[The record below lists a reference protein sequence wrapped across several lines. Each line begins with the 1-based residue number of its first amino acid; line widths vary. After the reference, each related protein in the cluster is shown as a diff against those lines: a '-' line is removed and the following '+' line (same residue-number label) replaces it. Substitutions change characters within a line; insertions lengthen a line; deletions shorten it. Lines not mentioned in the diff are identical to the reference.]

1 ALGDPIEIDGLA
13 KAFGAINRG
22 SQFTG
27 ACSLGSVKTNIG
39 HLEAA
44 AGIAG
49 LTKVLLQMKYRQL
62 APSLH
67 ANQINSNIIFEGT
80 PFRVQRSL
88 EEWRPVENG
97 ASARRAGISSFGAGG
112 ANAFMVVEE
121 FIAGQNQATG
131 TPPLDSSALIVLS
144 ARNSDRLQRTAENLA
159 EFLAQSPD
167 AESPLP
173 SVAYTLQIGRE
184 ALEERVAF
192 VAASRPDLISKLR
205 RIGLGDWKDTHCGRV
220 KRERIKIAAD
230 AAALVTDPAAVEALK
245 HRDLERLA
253 GLWVDGV
260 PISWRDRSNEDGEQ
274 RISLPGYAFTRERY
288 WVPLLANSD
297 ESMDWVVARLHP
309 LLHRNESTLNG
320 QRYQSRFSGEE
331 VVLRD
336 HQLSG
341 LKVLPG
347 AASLELALAGASRA
361 LENMHVRLLQVVWI
375 RPLAAEA
382 SGLKIELLLRPESDQ
397 RVSFELK
404 GPNGEVHVQGKAEV
418 IAGWSEESVDLSAVR
433 DRCSATILPDVLYPA
448 FADRG
453 LEYGPG
459 FRVIQEIGYNDREVL
474 SALQVSQ
481 DWGHGAY
488 RLHPAMVDGALQS
501 LAAIGAGANGMDL
514 PFAVDVVECGE
525 PLPDRCYA
533 YGRIESEEDGL
544 RRYEVKLL
552 DDHGKVLARL
562 SGLSVRRFEPSKG
575 ELLYY
580 RPVWN
585 SEPIRIESSVDG
597 PILLLDEGTDLVEAL
612 ERRVGSV
619 VRVISGNSYQRT
631 GNVITI
637 RRENAEDY
645 ERLAQE
651 VSFSAVIHRWSQR
664 ESRLDEALERGLYS
678 VHRLAQAL
686 LKNSKAVPWVYAY
699 PLGETAY
706 EAVGGYAK
714 SLRQEQPE
722 LRLKTLGLDGMPADL
737 VSELNDARLEVR
749 YREGHR
755 EVPALEELPTPTGSS
770 DNPFK
775 RQGVYLLSG
784 GAGGLGT
791 IFAEYLVRTYDARLL
806 LTGRSELSEAK
817 RRELEKLG
825 DQVLYLRAD
834 VSRLAGASQA
844 VHEAKQR
851 FGSLNGVIHAAG
863 VLRDGLI
870 RNKNVADI
878 EAVLAAKVWGV
889 DSLDAAS
896 SGEPLDFFILFS
908 STAGLLGNAGQSDY
922 AYANAYLD
930 CFAHRREK
938 LRRAGQRSGQTVSLN
953 WPLWRQGGMQAG
965 EERVR
970 FQARELGLRP
980 LETHEGL
987 MAFNQALSSGE
998 NQCAIFCGTPQKLL
1012 ARLNGGPVKAPDRRR
1027 QTPQPLPHTE
1037 SKELKTQL
1045 FSDLKRFV
1053 GKVLRLDVEFIE
1065 ADADTSEY
1073 GFDSITFT
1081 ALANELNAAFG
1092 FEITPG
1098 VLFEYRTLEAFID
1111 FLCREHGD
1119 KLVARYALKRDSAE
1133 QPNAGEDG
1141 PTASGAPFSEL
1152 TEEIK
1157 TPVLSNGE
1165 MAFQRP
1171 GLTHP
1176 LTASGPEFAGYFPEI
1191 KNSRSEPIAI
1201 VGMSGLFPGSP
1212 DLDAFWRNLDEG
1224 NDLIGRAPR
1233 DRWSFSTSADP
1244 GSTAEQ
1250 IDPPWGGFIPEP
1262 DKFDP
1267 LFFDISPREA
1277 ELMDPQQRLF
1287 LQTVWHTLEDAGY
1300 KKVDFAA
1307 TKTGL
1312 FVGVAANDYANLL
1325 AMHAVPVEAY
1335 SSTGNSHT
1343 VLANRVSYFFDLRG
1357 PSEAIDTACSS
1368 SLVAIHRAME
1378 SIASG
1383 SSEMAIVGGVNVLLS
1398 PGAFLAFGKAGM
1410 LCEDGR
1416 CKTFD
1421 VRADGYVRGEGVGA
1435 ILLKPLSRA
1444 QRDGDRIYAVIR
1456 GTGENHGGHVQSLTV
1471 PNPNAQGELL
1481 REVYARAGIDPFT
1494 ISYIE
1499 AHGTGTPLG
1508 DPIEINGLKKAFGQN
1523 LGDVPEPR
1531 CAVGSVK
1538 ANVGHLETAAGI
1550 AGVIKALLA
1559 IRHRRIPGNVNLQ
1572 QLNPYIQ
1579 VDGTPFCFPQRSE
1592 PWEPLRDRHDRPIPR
1607 RAGVS
1612 SFGFGG
1618 SNAHVLLEEYSEE
1631 LDIPEQQKQIDRPE
1645 LFIFSARDAARL
1657 NQLVINFL
1665 AYLERLAE
1673 DSTKLPSA
1681 DLRSIAYTLQVG
1693 REPMNERLA
1702 VIASTVPELS
1712 GQLAKFLQGE
1722 RSDLF
1727 CGNVVD
1733 GKAGLQLLR
1742 QVHEDNHFLEPLITG
1757 RQLAKLARLW
1767 ASGWEVSWGELWTG
1781 HHVRRAT
1788 LPGYP
1793 FDRQRYWIPTIANRL
1808 KTEVVEESRLHALL
1822 HRNES
1827 TLKVQRYGSQF
1838 TGEEIVFRDHRVS
1851 GQKLFP
1857 GAASL
1862 ELTLAGAILALEN
1875 SNVGLRH
1882 VVWTRPIV
1890 AGENGVELKLELRP
1904 EMDGR
1909 VSFELQSLS
1918 GEAHVR
1924 GRAEVTA
1931 GFLREPL
1938 DLKAIRARCHR
1949 KFSSGE
1955 LYTLFAERG
1964 LEYGPGFR
1972 AIVEIGCGTGE
1983 VLSTI
1988 EVPPE
1993 WGEGNYRLH
2002 PALVDGALQSL
2013 AMMGAGRSQGLELP
2027 FAVNEVEC
2035 REILPKRC
2043 YAYGRIEG
2051 DQGEVRRYE
2060 IKLLSEDG
2068 EVLALFGGLATRH
2081 LEASAKDLLY
2091 YRPCWIPEPLLIDD
2105 VPPSDSTV
2113 LLLDETTGLEETLA
2127 ARGIASIRVVPGAV
2141 YQRDGNVLRIR
2152 WDRAEDY
2159 ARLVREIEFGG
2170 VIHRWSRLGVTLN
2183 ESLERGLYS
2192 VHRLI
2197 RALIKGGKAMPFVY
2211 AYPA

>member
-1 ALGDPIEIDGLA
+1 
-13 KAFGAINRG
+13 
-22 SQFTG
+22 
-27 ACSLGSVKTNIG
+27 
-39 HLEAA
+39 
-44 AGIAG
+44 
-49 LTKVLLQMKYRQL
+49 M
-62 APSLH
+62 
-67 ANQINSNIIFEGT
+67 
-80 PFRVQRSL
+80 
-88 EEWRPVENG
+88 
-97 ASARRAGISSFGAGG
+97 
-112 ANAFMVVEE
+112 
-121 FIAGQNQATG
+121 
-131 TPPLDSSALIVLS
+131 
-144 ARNSDRLQRTAENLA
+144 
-159 EFLAQSPD
+159 
-167 AESPLP
+167 
-173 SVAYTLQIGRE
+173 
-184 ALEERVAF
+184 
-192 VAASRPDLISKLR
+192 
-205 RIGLGDWKDTHCGRV
+205 
-220 KRERIKIAAD
+220 
-230 AAALVTDPAAVEALK
+230 
-245 HRDLERLA
+245 
-253 GLWVDGV
+253 
-260 PISWRDRSNEDGEQ
+260 
-274 RISLPGYAFTRERY
+274 
-288 WVPLLANSD
+288 
-297 ESMDWVVARLHP
+297 
-309 LLHRNESTLNG
+309 
-320 QRYQSRFSGEE
+320 
-331 VVLRD
+331 
-336 HQLSG
+336 
-341 LKVLPG
+341 
-347 AASLELALAGASRA
+347 
-361 LENMHVRLLQVVWI
+361 
-375 RPLAAEA
+375 
-382 SGLKIELLLRPESDQ
+382 
-397 RVSFELK
+397 
-404 GPNGEVHVQGKAEV
+404 
-418 IAGWSEESVDLSAVR
+418 
-433 DRCSATILPDVLYPA
+433 
-448 FADRG
+448 
-453 LEYGPG
+453 
-459 FRVIQEIGYNDREVL
+459 
-474 SALQVSQ
+474 
-481 DWGHGAY
+481 
-488 RLHPAMVDGALQS
+488 
-501 LAAIGAGANGMDL
+501 
-514 PFAVDVVECGE
+514 
-525 PLPDRCYA
+525 
-533 YGRIESEEDGL
+533 
-544 RRYEVKLL
+544 
-552 DDHGKVLARL
+552 
-562 SGLSVRRFEPSKG
+562 
-575 ELLYY
+575 
-580 RPVWN
+580 
-585 SEPIRIESSVDG
+585 
-597 PILLLDEGTDLVEAL
+597 LDEGTDLVAAL
-612 ERRVGSV
+612 ESRVGLV
-619 VRVISGNSYQRT
+619 VRVMPGHSYQRT

-645 ERLAQE
+645 ERLVRE

-664 ESRLDEALERGLYS
+664 GSGLEEVLERGVYS

-686 LKNSKAVPWVYAY
+686 LKSAKEVPWVYAY
-699 PLGETAY
+699 PLGDTAY

-722 LRLKTLGLDGMPADL
+722 LRLKTVGLDSTPADL
-737 VSELNDARLEVR
+737 LAELNDTRLEVR
-749 YREGHR
+749 YFEGHR

-770 DNPFK
+770 DHLFK

-806 LTGRSELSEAK
+806 LTGRSELSEPK
-817 RRELEKLG
+817 RHQLEKLG
-825 DQVLYLRAD
+825 DQVLYLQGD
-834 VSRLAGASQA
+834 VSRLAGARQA
-844 VHEAKQR
+844 VHDAKQR
-851 FGSLNGVIHAAG
+851 YGGLNGVIHAAG
-863 VLRDGLI
+863 ALRDGLI
-870 RNKNVADI
+870 RHKKTADI

-889 DSLDAAS
+889 ESLDAATS
-896 SGEPLDFFILFS
+896 EEPLDFFLLFS
-908 STAGLLGNAGQSDY
+908 STASLLGNAGQSDY

-930 CFAHRREK
+930 SFAHRREE
-938 LRRAGQRSGQTVSLN
+938 LRRAGRRSGRTVSLN
-953 WPLWRQGGMQAG
+953 WPLWRDGGMQAS
-965 EERVR
+965 EETVR

-980 LETHEGL
+980 LETKDGL
-987 MAFNQALSSGE
+987 VAFSQALSSGE
-998 NQCAIFCGTPQKLL
+998 SQCAIFCGTPQKLF
-1012 ARLNGGPVKAPDRRR
+1012 ARINRGPAKAPDHRR
-1027 QTPQPLPHTE
+1027 QAPKPLPQTE

-1045 FSDLKRFV
+1045 FGDLKRFV

-1065 ADADTSEY
+1065 VDADTSEY

-1092 FEITPG
+1092 FEITPA
-1098 VLFEYRTLEAFID
+1098 VLFEYRTLEEFID

-1119 KLVARYALKRDSAE
+1119 QLVARYSLKGDSAE
-1133 QPNAGEDG
+1133 QSNAKNEES
-1141 PTASGAPFSEL
+1141 PELGAPTSVVAD
-1152 TEEIK
+1152 EIG
-1157 TPVLSNGE
+1157 TPVPSNGE

-1171 GLTHP
+1171 GLIHP
-1176 LTASGPEFAGYFPEI
+1176 PTAGSPEFARYAPEI
-1191 KNSRSEPIAI
+1191 IHSRSEPIAI

-1212 DLDAFWRNLDEG
+1212 DLEAFWKNLDEG
-1224 NDLIGRAPR
+1224 KDLIGRAPH
-1233 DRWSFSTSADP
+1233 DRWSFSTSANP
-1244 GSTAEQ
+1244 GSSAQQ
-1250 IDPPWGGFIPEP
+1250 IEPPWGGFIPEP

-1300 KKVDFAA
+1300 KKSDFAA

-1325 AMHAVPVEAY
+1325 AMHGVPVEAY
-1335 SSTGNSHT
+1335 SSTGNSHS

-1481 REVYARAGIDPFT
+1481 RDIYTRAGIDPFT

-1499 AHGTGTPLG
+1499 AHGTGTSLG

-1523 LGDVPEPR
+1523 LGDVPGPR

-1579 VDGTPFCFPQRSE
+1579 VDGTPFCFPRRTE
-1592 PWEPLRDRHDRPIPR
+1592 PWEPLRDRYNRPIPR

-1631 LDIPEQQKQIDRPE
+1631 FDVAEKPKQTDRPE

-1657 NQLVINFL
+1657 KQLIINFV
-1665 AYLERLAE
+1665 AYLGRRVE

-1681 DLRSIAYTLQVG
+1681 DLHSIAYTLQVG

-1712 GQLAKFLQGE
+1712 GQLAKFLQEE

-1733 GKAGLQLLR
+1733 GKASLQLLR

-1767 ASGWEVSWGELWTG
+1767 VSGLDVNWGELWTG
-1781 HHVRRAT
+1781 HHVRRAS

-1793 FDRQRYWIPTIANRL
+1793 FDRQRYWIPTMANRH
-1808 KTEVVEESRLHALL
+1808 KSEVVEESRLHPLL

-1827 TLKVQRYGSQF
+1827 TLKVQRYGSQL

-1862 ELTLAGAILALEN
+1862 ELALAGAILAMEN
-1875 SNVGLRH
+1875 SKVGLRQ

-1890 AGENGVELKLELRP
+1890 ASENGVGLKLELHP
-1904 EMDGR
+1904 EADGR
-1909 VSFELQSLS
+1909 VSFELQSPS
-1918 GEAHVR
+1918 GETHVS

-1931 GFLREPL
+1931 GFTREPL
-1938 DLKAIRARCHR
+1938 DLKAIRARCQR
-1949 KFSSGE
+1949 KLSSGE

-2013 AMMGAGRSQGLELP
+2013 AMMRAGRSEGLELP

-2035 REILPKRC
+2035 KEILPKRC
-2043 YAYGRIEG
+2043 YAYGQIEG

-2060 IKLLSEDG
+2060 IKLLGDDG
-2068 EVLALFGGLATRH
+2068 EVLAHLGGLATRR
-2081 LEASAKDLLY
+2081 LEIRAKDLLY
-2091 YRPCWIPEPLLIDD
+2091 YRPCWIPEPLPIGD
-2105 VPPSDSTV
+2105 VPPSDGTV
-2113 LLLDETTGLEETLA
+2113 LLLDETTGLEETLT

-2141 YQRDGNVLRIR
+2141 YERNGNVIRIR
-2152 WDRAEDY
+2152 WDRTEDY
-2159 ARLVREIEFGG
+2159 ARLVREIEFNG
-2170 VIHRWSRLGVTLN
+2170 VIHRWSRQGVTLN

-2192 VHRLI
+2192 VHQLI
-2197 RALIKGGKAMPFVY
+2197 QALLKGGKAMPFVY
-2211 AYPA
+2211 AYPAGEVAYQAMAGYAKSLRQEQPKLRLKTVGVENESQDLLQELNNAQLEVCYKAGRREVRTLEELPELPATETLLKNGGVYLLSGGAGGLGEIFAKYLIRKYDARLVLAGRSELSETKRLELGSFGDRRHLCARRHQHHRWGGVRRPTGEATIWRPQRSYPCRR